1 LSGALDIVGLGPA
14 DARWLT
20 HEAQAALDE
29 AQDVI
34 GYAPYVARV
43 PERAGQTRL
52 ASDNRVEI
60 DRARE
65 ALARAAQ
72 GRRVAVSGGD
82 PASRHGG
89 SLRAVERGPPI
100 GALR

>member
-1 LSGALDIVGLGPA
+1 MSGALDIVGLGPA

-20 HEAQAALDE
+20 HEAQEALGA
-29 AQDVI
+29 AQDII
-34 GYAPYVARV
+34 GYTPYVARV

-72 GRRVAVSGGD
+72 GRRV
-82 PASRHGG
+82 
-89 SLRAVERGPPI
+89 
-100 GALR
+100 